1 MDVSNNRLFRFSKPE
16 WLNNSAVRNGGVY
29 VSGALVSPQCTIH
42 HHLHLHTPDTT
53 SSSHSSPKK
62 NSLEIEI
69 GASQTSIPLVPP
81 IQANPTS
88 IYPNQKQIQIQIQS

>member
-29 VSGALVSPQCTIH
+29 VSGALVSLQCTIH
-42 HHLHLHTPDTT
+42 HLHLRTPDTT

-62 NSLEIEI
+62 NNLEIEI

>member
-16 WLNNSAVRNGGVY
+16 WLNNTAVRNGGVY
-29 VSGALVSPQCTIH
+29 VSGALVSPQCAI

-69 GASQTSIPLVPP
+69 GASQTPILLIPL
-81 IQANPTS
+81 IQTNPTS
-88 IYPNQKQIQIQIQS
+88 IYPNQKEIQI

>member
-29 VSGALVSPQCTIH
+29 VSGALVSLQCAIH

-53 SSSHSSPKK
+53 SSSHTSPKE

-69 GASQTSIPLVPP
+69 GASQTLIPLVPP
-81 IQANPTS
+81 IQTNPTS
-88 IYPNQKQIQIQIQS
+88 IYPNQKQIQIQS